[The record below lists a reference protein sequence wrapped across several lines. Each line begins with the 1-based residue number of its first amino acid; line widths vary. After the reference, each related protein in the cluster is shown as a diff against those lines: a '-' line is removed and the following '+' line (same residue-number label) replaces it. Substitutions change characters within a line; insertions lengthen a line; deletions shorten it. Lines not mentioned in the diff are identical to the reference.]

1 MSRYSD
7 TNVEE
12 VRKQFQKDLF
22 QDCIQLDSPL
32 LLRNVDEDAINKC
45 RLSLYGQLDER
56 SEYQDSDHLLL
67 LSETVQDYSAALDL
81 SFHSLGALP
90 SALSDRLTYDA
101 AADTYQVMCG
111 NDSLTRFQIQA
122 TWQTADGL
130 VLTGVLEDL
139 AQQADLARF
148 EAVLQPRDNMFG
160 YAITGLTLV

>member
-1 MSRYSD
+1 MSNLRSTVSSGVSGIKGSFSSLSSTAAASATAETGLDYVRYGS
-7 TNVEE
+7 
-12 VRKQFQKDLF
+12 Q
-22 QDCIQLDSPL
+22 
-32 LLRNVDEDAINKC
+32 
-45 RLSLYGQLDER
+45 
-56 SEYQDSDHLLL
+56 
-67 LSETVQDYSAALDL
+67 SAKV
-81 SFHSLGALP
+81 
-90 SALSDRLTYDA
+90 TYDA

-139 AQQADLARF
+139 AQQAELARF